1 MGRTELL
8 LALVSMSLVPGYS
21 FIALNGVGSSCASM
35 RGNIGSLGGALQM
48 MENDEGDA
56 SSSRRAFFSKSAL
69 SVVGSVAA
77 FNGLV
82 LPVGVANAGQKLTG
96 AGDGNL
102 PDLPPDAAR
111 SYLQYRIPL
120 QISADSYVW
129 EIQKQLANIDDWG
142 LVNQNFQTNNNR
154 GQGQPNKIERDYTNV
169 MRILGLSFPP
179 DEADAM
185 RDAQFA
191 FEKAMAKITKITK
204 GVRRDLSV
212 EIDPNDV
219 KLVKQAWDEGRVA
232 LNDFFK
238 ILNDS
243 TGLNEM
249 RLIPPAGPNQDKEY
263 GRSQSRFNVLIK
275 KTKLCQNRGGPALSQ
290 AWGQLMISG
299 YMQDSCG
306 IPDLDDYFFQKS

>member
-1 MGRTELL
+1 MMGKIELV
-8 LALVSMSLVPGYS
+8 LALLSISYVPGYS
-21 FIALNGVGSSCASM
+21 FSALNGVG
-35 RGNIGSLGGALQM
+35 RLGGALRM
-48 MENDEGDA
+48 MENDESD
-56 SSSRRAFFSKSAL
+56 STRRGFMTKSVM
-69 SVVGSVAA
+69 SVLGSVAA
-77 FNGLV
+77 SNGLV
-82 LPVGVANAGQKLTG
+82 LPVGVANAGQQLTG
-96 AGDGNL
+96 AEDGNL
-102 PDLPPDAAR
+102 PELPPAAVS

-129 EIQKQLANIDDWG
+129 EIQQRLRNIDDWG
-142 LVNQNFQTNNNR
+142 DVNQMFQTNNNR

-169 MRILGLSFPP
+169 MRIMGLSFPP

-191 FEKAMAKITKITK
+191 FEKSMAKISKVTR
-204 GVRRDLSV
+204 GVRRDLPV
-212 EIDPNDV
+212 EIDPNDKKV
-219 KLVKQAWDEGRVA
+219 VMQAWDEGRVA
-232 LNDFFK
+232 LNSFFK
-238 ILNDS
+238 VINDS

-249 RLIPPAGPNQDKEY
+249 RLMPPAGPDQEKEY

-306 IPDLDDYFFQKS
+306 IPDLNDYFFQKS